1 MALAARAAPMA
12 SYTLKSFE
20 FRREREASWTEL
32 EELVARVE
40 RQGVSALTEDELR
53 RLPLL
58 YRGALS
64 SLSVA
69 RAISL
74 DKNLLA
80 YLEGLAARAYVCV
93 YSPKR
98 RFLEEALAF
107 VRTRFPALVYGMR
120 RALLLST
127 ALLVAGTLV
136 GLALTML
143 DPERFYSFVD
153 EGMAGGRGPTSTR
166 EELLRVLRDGGGDA
180 SGALTL
186 FASFLFTH
194 NAKIGLSCFAL
205 GFLAGVPVLLLLFT
219 NGLTLGAMIAIHAQK
234 GLAPEFLAWV
244 FPHGVTELLA
254 VCLCGAAGLTVGQSL
269 VFPGRRRRLDSLA
282 RRGREAG
289 AVAVGAVLLF
299 FLAALLEGY
308 FRQIVHEV
316 APRAL
321 VAITTAALWTL
332 YFAARG
338 RAAARQLPTEEAP

>member
-1 MALAARAAPMA
+1 MA
-12 SYTLKSFE
+12 SYTLRSFE
-20 FRREREASWTEL
+20 FRREREAAWTEL

-40 RQGVSALTEDELR
+40 KQGVGSLREDELR

-74 DKNLLA
+74 DKNLLQ
-80 YLEGLAARAYVCV
+80 YLEGLSARAYVCV

-98 RFLEEALAF
+98 RFLGEARAF
-107 VRTRFPALVYGMR
+107 VTTRFPALVHGMR
-120 RALLLST
+120 GALLLSV
-127 ALLVAGTLV
+127 LLLAAGAGV
-136 GLALTML
+136 GLALTLL

-153 EGMAGGRGPTSTR
+153 AGMAGGRGPTSSR
-166 EELLRVLRDGGGDA
+166 EELSEVLHHDGGGG
-180 SGALTL
+180 SGALTA

-219 NGLTLGAMIAIHAQK
+219 NGLTIGAMIAIHVQK
-234 GLAPEFLAWV
+234 DLGAEFLAWI

-254 VCLCGAAGLTVGQSL
+254 VCLCGAAGLTIGQSL
-269 VFPGRRRRLDSLA
+269 VFPGRRRRLESLA

-299 FLAALLEGY
+299 FIAALLEGY
-308 FRQIVHEV
+308 FRQLVHDS
-316 APRAL
+316 AIRAA
-321 VAITTAALWTL
+321 VAITTAVLWAL
-332 YFAARG
+332 YFGARG
-338 RAAARQLPTEEAP
+338 REAAGAAGAGARERPS